1 MNTTIDSVRL
11 AVKTTELT
19 RRFGDMTAVDHVDL
33 EMPSGGIFG
42 LLGSNGA
49 GKSTMIKMLTTLLPP
64 TSGTAEV
71 DGFDIITHPAEIR
84 GRIGYVPQLLS
95 ADGALTGYENLLLS
109 AKLYGLPRPE
119 RSARIGEALTLMGLT
134 DSARKLV
141 KTYSGGMIRRLELA
155 QAMLHRPAIL
165 FLDEPTIGLD
175 PVARHTVWDRL
186 QDLRH
191 MRGIYTGEV
200 GYLAFITPGILAQS
214 VLFSAIFYG
223 IAVIWERD
231 LGVVHKLLVSPARRS
246 SLVFGKAVSAG
257 FRGVVQAVVIYLVA
271 LVMHIPIRHEL
282 RAIFG
287 VLALVLLGS
296 GLFSTFSLIIA
307 CIVKTRE
314 RFMGIGQ
321 LLTMP
326 LFFASNAIYP
336 LELMPRWLRIVAQ
349 VNPLTYLVD
358 ALRALMIVGGE
369 SVHGYRADFA
379 VLFAVFGVL
388 LMVAVRLYPTLVE

>member
-19 RRFGDMTAVDHVDL
+19 RRFGDLTAVDHVDL
-33 EMPSGGIFG
+33 EIPSGGIFG

-71 DGFDIITHPAEIR
+71 GGFDIIMHPAEIR

-175 PVARHTVWDRL
+175 PVARHAVWDRL
-186 QDLRH
+186 QDLRRDYGMTVLITTH
-191 MRGIYTGEV
+191 DMEEAEALCDELAIMHTG
-200 GYLAFITPGILAQS
+200 
-214 VLFSAIFYG
+214 G
-223 IAVIWERD
+223 IAVIGQPAELRTRLGADATMDDVFVHYAGGGISEAGDFRD
-231 LGVVHKLLVSPARRS
+231 AVQTRRTARRLS
-246 SLVFGKAVSAG
+246 
-257 FRGVVQAVVIYLVA
+257 
-271 LVMHIPIRHEL
+271 
-282 RAIFG
+282 
-287 VLALVLLGS
+287 
-296 GLFSTFSLIIA
+296 
-307 CIVKTRE
+307 
-314 RFMGIGQ
+314 
-321 LLTMP
+321 
-326 LFFASNAIYP
+326 
-336 LELMPRWLRIVAQ
+336 
-349 VNPLTYLVD
+349 
-358 ALRALMIVGGE
+358 
-369 SVHGYRADFA
+369 
-379 VLFAVFGVL
+379 
-388 LMVAVRLYPTLVE
+388 